1 MQWALCATLPET
13 DAPPL
18 PTPGPSRVGA
28 MQPVQPAS
36 AGGLWSLSIL
46 ETSTSF
52 VLHSDPQDPERRR
65 LGGRTL
71 SIFLNEGQSLQ
82 LPLPLAP
89 LLGGCVSKPREFV
102 KMLGNLPHDQSL
114 FSLRQL
120 QHSHIPP
127 TTACK
132 TKPVWPRFRPL
143 QGRAG
148 PLSRPPSPAP
158 PPVTPQ
164 LRPPQAMGWEGG
176 ARTRLP
182 GAHRGARAAV
192 KVPLNRL
199 CTTSR
204 DGPIWPGWFL
214 PLPPPCF

>member
-1 MQWALCATLPET
+1 MLYP
-13 DAPPL
+13 DP
-18 PTPGPSRVGA
+18 
-28 MQPVQPAS
+28 
-36 AGGLWSLSIL
+36 
-46 ETSTSF
+46 
-52 VLHSDPQDPERRR
+52 PQDPERHR

-71 SIFLNEGQSLQ
+71 SIFLNDRQGLQ

-114 FSLRQL
+114 FSLWQL

-148 PLSRPPSPAP
+148 PLPQPPCPAP

-164 LRPPQAMGWEGG
+164 LQAPLCCGPHRPWAGR
-176 ARTRLP
+176 AVP
-182 GAHRGARAAV
+182 GLDYPGPTEVQERAE
-192 KVPLNRL
+192 KVPWPALHNFPRWANLARL
-199 CTTSR
+199 VSPAPSFLLLETSPAFQSQAAAR
-204 DGPIWPGWFL
+204 GI
-214 PLPPPCF
+214 